1 MKFLNVPVD
10 LGSDVKLFHFF
21 VEESASYDAL
31 FRIVCEDSKED
42 RILYV
47 NEDFA
52 PVSGNMPSDWIN
64 PIIKKLILLLKFL
77 GQPDG
82 VLH

>member
-1 MKFLNVPVD
+1 MEFLNVPVD
-10 LGSDVKLFHFF
+10 LGSDTKLFHFF
-21 VEESASYDAL
+21 IEDIAGYDAS
-31 FRIVCEDSKED
+31 FRIVCEDSKEAKE
-42 RILYV
+42 LYV

-52 PVSGNMPSDWIN
+52 RASGNMPKDWVN

-77 GQPDG
+77 RQPDG